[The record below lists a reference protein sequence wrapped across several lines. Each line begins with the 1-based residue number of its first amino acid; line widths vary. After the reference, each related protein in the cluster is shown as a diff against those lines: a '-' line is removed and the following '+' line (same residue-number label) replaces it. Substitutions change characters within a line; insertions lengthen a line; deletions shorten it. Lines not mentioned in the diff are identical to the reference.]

1 MHFSVLLYGGSES
14 TLSNLVANR
23 NLWRQAFQMWQKAQF
38 KRKIERNIF
47 YEYWTKKLAIF
58 IGDLKG
64 PLLCINNC
72 QNLRFP
78 IQVYFLQF

>member
-47 YEYWTKKLAIF
+47 
-58 IGDLKG
+58 
-64 PLLCINNC
+64 
-72 QNLRFP
+72 
-78 IQVYFLQF
+78 